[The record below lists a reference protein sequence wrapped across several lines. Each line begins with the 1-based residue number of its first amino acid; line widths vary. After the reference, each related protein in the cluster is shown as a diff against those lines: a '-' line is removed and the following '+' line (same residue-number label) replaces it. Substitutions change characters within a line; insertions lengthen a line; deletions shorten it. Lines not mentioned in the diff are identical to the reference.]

1 MDQGVEPRVRPF
13 LQRTADPSTC
23 AVLTMELQNGIV
35 GGGALFPDLVARV
48 AEARIIDT
56 ARRLCDG
63 ARAAGVRVV
72 HCTKVTRPDGA
83 GQAVNCK
90 IFALGEKMRSAN
102 GYDPLEIGS
111 TGADLVDSLRDP
123 ADFEVSRLHGMTP
136 FTASPLDQILR
147 NLGIRTVVLTGVSLN
162 LGIVGMALSAVDLG
176 YQVITVRDAV
186 AGVPADYCEQ
196 VLEHSL
202 SLIATIVEADD
213 LLAVWNG
220 RAHPG

>member
-1 MDQGVEPRVRPF
+1 
-13 LQRTADPSTC
+13 
-23 AVLTMELQNGIV
+23 
-35 GGGALFPDLVARV
+35 
-48 AEARIIDT
+48 
-56 ARRLCDG
+56 
-63 ARAAGVRVV
+63 
-72 HCTKVTRPDGA
+72 
-83 GQAVNCK
+83 
-90 IFALGEKMRSAN
+90 MRNAN

-111 TGADLVDSLRDP
+111 TGADLVDGLRDP